1 MTTVRE
7 VQTHPHRNWLTA
19 TVRLRGIVGDR
30 APMIG
35 AQIYQLKDSTGA
47 IWVLTRRQIV
57 RSGEAIQ
64 IQGQVRF
71 QSVPVQ
77 GLEFGEA
84 YIQEEKVEPASK

>member
-7 VQTHPHRNWLTA
+7 VQAHPHRNWLTA
-19 TVRLRGIVGDR
+19 TVQLRGTVGDR

-35 AQIYQLKDSTGA
+35 AQLYQLKDSTGA
-47 IWVLTRRQIV
+47 IWVLTRRTV